1 MDQLSADSPIT
12 TRNEDA
18 LDYWPFAESLAKG
31 LTRRIPRD
39 GFVVG
44 VQARWGMGKT
54 SAINL
59 ILQSIR
65 ELDSSKASY
74 QQTKIQNFNPWLF
87 PVLKHLPR
95 VTCRNLAA

>member
-31 LTRRIPRD
+31 LTQRIPRD

-44 VQARWGMGKT
+44 VQARWGMGK
-54 SAINL
+54 N
-59 ILQSIR
+59 QR
-65 ELDSSKASY
+65 DKPDSSGHPRARQLES
-74 QQTKIQNFNPWLF
+74 
-87 PVLKHLPR
+87 VLSTNKNTEL
-95 VTCRNLAA
+95 